1 MDFLSGLLVLFVLLC
16 GVVKI
21 WELIKRGA
29 ARLGIRIERTP
40 SRMQK
45 NKKYEE

>member
-29 ARLGIRIERTP
+29 ARLGIRIERTHP
-40 SRMQK
+40 GCRK